1 MDIDTFIHE
10 AIFGEKEQHR
20 IFYYLMWENLQ
31 EVGYVITDE
40 SGYEIDSVF
49 KAVALQNLV
58 GEFAYRLYDTVNETG
73 YEDVLEYLGTLAI
86 GEDDILQYC
95 ENDPEIL
102 VEPEDFEL
110 TVKNALDTITERT
123 ADKLLEEFSADD
135 LFDYLFT
142 ATYDFEQDFTYEF
155 EDTDEFQAFVDSNA
169 DQLDNYKEEYPA
181 VMRWVEGGM
190 VCLANDKYLYKKG
203 PGFRSLLLCIVCYL
217 LLLFPLPTLFP
228 AACSC
233 WAISAKPADMAEI
246 MRTVSSLV

>member
-86 GEDDILQYC
+86 GDGAYKKVASFVAVLPA
-95 ENDPEIL
+95 NDPEIL

-190 VCLANDKYLYKKG
+190 VC
-203 PGFRSLLLCIVCYL
+203 
-217 LLLFPLPTLFP
+217 
-228 AACSC
+228 
-233 WAISAKPADMAEI
+233 
-246 MRTVSSLV
+246 

>member
-142 ATYDFEQDFTYEF
+142 ATYDVEQDFTYEF
-155 EDTDEFQAFVDSNA
+155 EDTEEFQAFVDSNA

-181 VMRWVEGGM
+181 VMRWVESGM
-190 VCLANDKYLYKKG
+190 IC
-203 PGFRSLLLCIVCYL
+203 
-217 LLLFPLPTLFP
+217 
-228 AACSC
+228 
-233 WAISAKPADMAEI
+233 
-246 MRTVSSLV
+246 

>member
-142 ATYDFEQDFTYEF
+142 PTYDFEQDFTYEF

-190 VCLANDKYLYKKG
+190 VC
-203 PGFRSLLLCIVCYL
+203 
-217 LLLFPLPTLFP
+217 
-228 AACSC
+228 
-233 WAISAKPADMAEI
+233 
-246 MRTVSSLV
+246 

>member
-142 ATYDFEQDFTYEF
+142 ATDDFEQDFTYEF
-155 EDTDEFQAFVDSNA
+155 EDRDEFQAFEDSNA

-190 VCLANDKYLYKKG
+190 VC
-203 PGFRSLLLCIVCYL
+203 
-217 LLLFPLPTLFP
+217 
-228 AACSC
+228 
-233 WAISAKPADMAEI
+233 
-246 MRTVSSLV
+246 

>member
-1 MDIDTFIHE
+1 M
-10 AIFGEKEQHR
+10 
-20 IFYYLMWENLQ
+20 
-31 EVGYVITDE
+31 GYVITDE
-40 SGYEIDSVF
+40 SGYEISSVF

-190 VCLANDKYLYKKG
+190 VC
-203 PGFRSLLLCIVCYL
+203 
-217 LLLFPLPTLFP
+217 
-228 AACSC
+228 
-233 WAISAKPADMAEI
+233 
-246 MRTVSSLV
+246 

>member
-1 MDIDTFIHE
+1 M
-10 AIFGEKEQHR
+10 
-20 IFYYLMWENLQ
+20 
-31 EVGYVITDE
+31 
-40 SGYEIDSVF
+40 
-49 KAVALQNLV
+49 
-58 GEFAYRLYDTVNETG
+58 YDTVNETG

-155 EDTDEFQAFVDSNA
+155 EDTDEFQPLWTPTRTSWTTIKRNTRLLCAGWKAAWSAERMTYIYTKRDLDS
-169 DQLDNYKEEYPA
+169 
-181 VMRWVEGGM
+181 
-190 VCLANDKYLYKKG
+190 G
-203 PGFRSLLLCIVCYL
+203 PFLLCIVCYL

>member
-155 EDTDEFQAFVDSNA
+155 EDMDEFQAFVDSNA

-190 VCLANDKYLYKKG
+190 VC
-203 PGFRSLLLCIVCYL
+203 
-217 LLLFPLPTLFP
+217 
-228 AACSC
+228 
-233 WAISAKPADMAEI
+233 
-246 MRTVSSLV
+246 